1 MKIAIIIPVYNAE
14 NTIRR
19 AIKSID
25 TTHEVE
31 IICVNDGSTDH
42 SRHEL
47 TQLQKEVKNIM
58 IYNQDNQGAAASRN
72 FGLAAMSDDVEAFM
86 FLDADDQFLPGRL
99 DKMIDYYERNQEV
112 DIVIGQIGRGVH
124 GDWKIVPTH
133 EEMNREAL
141 VSLAQAPEILQS
153 IGPGGKLFNSKFSA
167 LRFDEDVV
175 FCEEHTFIT
184 RAYLT
189 ARDIQL
195 LPLIIY
201 GYNEQEGSIT
211 DKRADTFIS
220 YIEDARRVRQ
230 RVMEM
235 LLLTNEKAYYSYRM
249 DDLIV
254 SYLIQAYLLKY
265 SKVTPRFIDK
275 VTHYIKDMQ
284 HTNYSGDALFRIIQA
299 VEQGATN
306 WTRDTYE
313 KWRQTLIDVGIGRP
327 GYFRFQ
333 AQVMPKKFVFS
344 SKQLVKR
351 TLKR

>member
-1 MKIAIIIPVYNAE
+1 MKIAVIIPIYNGE

-42 SRHEL
+42 TRQVL
-47 TQLQKEVKNIM
+47 TQLQKEEKNLLIF
-58 IYNQDNQGAAASRN
+58 NRDNQGAATSRN
-72 FGLAAMSDDVEAFM
+72 IGLAAMSDDVEAFM

-99 DKMIDYYERNQEV
+99 DKMIDYYVRNKEV
-112 DIVIGQIGRGVH
+112 DIVVGQIGRGVN

-133 EEMNREAL
+133 EEMNREDI
-141 VSLAQAPEILQS
+141 VTLAQAPEILQS
-153 IGPGGKLFNSKFSA
+153 IGPGGKLFNSKFNA

-195 LPLIIY
+195 LPLIVY
-201 GYNEQEGSIT
+201 GYNEREGSVT
-211 DKRADTFIS
+211 DKRADVFLD

-230 RVMEM
+230 SVMEM
-235 LLLTNEKAYYSYRM
+235 LLLTNEKTYYSYRM
-249 DDLIV
+249 DNLIV

-265 SKVTPRFIDK
+265 SKITSEFVDK
-275 VTHYIKDMQ
+275 VTHYINDMQ

-306 WTRDTYE
+306 WTHDTYE
-313 KWRQTLIDVGIGRP
+313 KWRQTLVNVGIGRP
-327 GYFRFQ
+327 GYFRFK
-333 AQVMPKKFVFS
+333 AQIMPKKFAFN
-344 SKQLVKR
+344 SKQTVKR
-351 TLKR
+351 MLKR